1 MTRGFVVQ
9 NIVIIIVE
17 LIVSVPDLHMEI
29 VLKLDKDSPHHPPLL
44 AELLTRTIFDD
55 RVVTLW

>member
-1 MTRGFVVQ
+1 MGFLTRGFVVQ

-29 VLKLDKDSPHHPPLL
+29 VLKLDKDSPPTPPHR
-44 AELLTRTIFDD
+44 ASNWDYI
-55 RVVTLW
+55 